1 MDQYPPSSFCMAGRI
16 AAAGA
21 KGKPNAGIRRPHKI
35 AFIGGSLRHFITTPA
50 LPD

>member
-21 KGKPNAGIRRPHKI
+21 KGKPNAGAAPSHETV
-35 AFIGGSLRHFITTPA
+35 FIGGSLRHFITTRA
-50 LPD
+50 LPG